1 MKKCVKNFAL
11 FSHVFTDLLLL
22 FYIFLMPYLADF
34 YLLEPNT
41 TFGDF
46 YFQYIDNRFYIFEIV
61 IISLTVIAILCI
73 TGRVGVSILLTSIP
87 MMLLAYAGSIKFAA
101 RNELFRLDD
110 LKLTEAAGMAVN
122 FLDFKFS
129 SVQIRVIV
137 VVGLF
142 CLCGILADILCS
154 KFAIPVKKGKVSRQI
169 PVIFRVFMSCICI
182 AAMFLYGHFFMH
194 STQNA
199 MAVAGNQITNE
210 GYDRFVLYN
219 FLKNEKNIDITTDDI
234 EKSYVYFRGMAGNEK
249 PQAANSGQEPTVIV
263 IMNESWWNTDNIVS
277 SGISFSTDPMEPYH
291 ELAQKCS
298 SGYLSSN
305 IFGGG
310 TVSSE
315 TEFLTGIN
323 TKYLLSDVGI
333 YAQIREHKVPSIV
346 DYFHA
351 LGYHTTAIHPYY
363 GYFYS
368 RDKTYSLMGFDK
380 VIFEDSM
387 DFTDIYTRY
396 ISDESLASQIIKE
409 YEDDD
414 NIDKKRFIFA
424 VSIANHDRS
433 LNYKMD
439 AVKDYAYPIKVTIEN
454 AALSDADYSDFVNSM
469 NGIYLANKAF
479 RQLVDYF
486 EQEKAPVVVVMY
498 GDHIPFFGGDILE
511 AMGLNGS
518 DFETL
523 KRQYSVPVLMW
534 SNFND
539 DRVDFSGENISYLS
553 QIILEYA
560 GLPETDMTQIVR
572 SEKEMFR
579 ADVRRFVEDAQGR
592 QIKTYNDEQL
602 EMVRHINVIDYDILF
617 GNSAYRDDIWMP
629 HGAGKQARQYN

>member
-1 MKKCVKNFAL
+1 MKKIRYFAIV
-11 FSHVFTDLLLL
+11 SRVYVDLLILL
-22 FYIFLMPYLADF
+22 YVFVMPYLADF
-34 YLLEPNT
+34 YLLEPDT

-61 IISLTVIAILCI
+61 VISLTVIAILCI
-73 TGRVGVSILLTSIP
+73 TGKAGISILFTSIP

-101 RNELFRLDD
+101 RNELIRLDD

-122 FLDFKFS
+122 FLDFRFS
-129 SVQIRVIV
+129 FVQIRVIV

-142 CLCGILADILCS
+142 CLCGFLADILCR
-154 KFAIPVKKGKVSRQI
+154 KFAVPVKESRQI
-169 PVIFRVFMSCICI
+169 PKVFRVLMSGACIGI
-182 AAMFLYGHFFMH
+182 IFIYVHFFMH

-199 MAVAGNQITNE
+199 LALEGSQITNE

-234 EKSYVYFRGMAGNEK
+234 EKSYVYFQEKAGNGE
-249 PQAANSGQEPTVIV
+249 PQAADSGQEPTVIV

-277 SGISFSTDPMEPYH
+277 SRISFSTDPMEPYH

-323 TKYLLSDVGI
+323 TKYLLSDVGV
-333 YAQIREHKVPSIV
+333 YAQIREHKVPSLV

-351 LGYHTTAIHPYY
+351 LDYHTTAIHPYY
-363 GYFYS
+363 GFFYS

-380 VIFEDSM
+380 VVFEDSM
-387 DFTDIYTRY
+387 DYTDIYTRY

-409 YEDDD
+409 YEDGDSRT
-414 NIDKKRFIFA
+414 DKKQFIFA

-439 AVKDYAYPIKVTIEN
+439 AVKDYPYPIQVTVEN
-454 AALSDADYSDFVNSM
+454 ADLSDADYSDFVNTV

-479 RQLVDYF
+479 GQLVDYF
-486 EQEKAPVVVVMY
+486 EGEKTPVVVVMY
-498 GDHIPFFGGDILE
+498 GDHIPFFVGSVLE

-518 DFETL
+518 DFETQ

-539 DRVDFSGENISYLS
+539 DKLVFSGENISYLS

-560 GLPETDMTQIVR
+560 GLPEAEMTRIIR

-592 QIKTYNDEQL
+592 QIKTYHDEQL

-617 GNSAYRDDIWMP
+617 GDSAYRDNIWLP
-629 HGAGKQARQYN
+629 HEKGK

>member
-1 MKKCVKNFAL
+1 MKKYIKYLAWSYRA
-11 FSHVFTDLLLL
+11 FSELLLL
-22 FYIFLMPYLADF
+22 LYVFVMPYLADF
-34 YLLEPNT
+34 YLLEPDT

-73 TGRVGVSILLTSIP
+73 TGRVGISILLTSIP

-122 FLDFKFS
+122 FLDFRFS

-142 CLCGILADILCS
+142 CLCGFLADIFCR
-154 KFAIPVKKGKVSRQI
+154 KFAVPVKESRQI
-169 PVIFRVFMSCICI
+169 PKVFRVLMSGACISI
-182 AAMFLYGHFFMH
+182 IFIYGHFFMH

-199 MAVAGNQITNE
+199 MALAGSQITNE

-234 EKSYVYFRGMAGNEK
+234 ERSYVYFREKAGNEK
-249 PQAANSGQEPTVIV
+249 PQDANGGQEPTVIV

-323 TKYLLSDVGI
+323 TKYLLSDVGV
-333 YAQIREHKVPSIV
+333 YAQIREHKMPSLV

-351 LGYHTTAIHPYY
+351 LDYHTTAIHPYY
-363 GYFYS
+363 GFFYS

-387 DFTDIYTRY
+387 DYTDIYTRY
-396 ISDESLASQIIKE
+396 ISDASLASQIIKE
-409 YEDDD
+409 YEDDS
-414 NIDKKRFIFA
+414 NGTDKKKFIFA

-433 LNYKMD
+433 LNYKID
-439 AVKDYAYPIKVTIEN
+439 AVKDYDYPIKVTVEN
-454 AALSDADYSDFVNSM
+454 AALSDADYGDFVNTI

-479 RQLVDYF
+479 GQLVDYF
-486 EQEKAPVVVVMY
+486 EEEKTPVVVVMY
-498 GDHIPFFGGDILE
+498 GDHIPFFVGSVLE

-518 DFETL
+518 DFDTQ
-523 KRQYSVPVLMW
+523 KRQYSVPALMW

-539 DRVDFSGENISYLS
+539 DRVAFSGENISYLS

-560 GLPETDMTQIVR
+560 GLPETDMTQIIR

-592 QIKTYNDEQL
+592 QIKTYQNEQL

-617 GNSAYRDDIWMP
+617 GSSAYRDNIWLP
-629 HGAGKQARQYN
+629 HGKGK